1 MPWDIEIV
9 TNSLGGI
16 QRLYKFSNG
25 LYLSAVQN
33 SMSYGNRE
41 YMGEK
46 GQWEIAVVDSDGN
59 WKTKDIFPDATD
71 DVIGWLDFSRVYE
84 LVHVVDDWR

>member
-1 MPWDIEIV
+1 MSWNIEVV

-46 GQWEIAVVDSDGN
+46 GQWEIAVIDSDGN
-59 WKTKDIFPDATD
+59 WKTKDIFQDATD
-71 DVIGWLDFSRVYE
+71 DVIGRYLSRCY
-84 LVHVVDDWR
+84 R